1 MMEQELSQAI
11 GSVAWTGL
19 LQAESAEDNP
29 SFDGHKQHVVFGLSQ
44 WLRSNTSRVVTSEAV
59 KEITRRDAAFYELK
73 EKIARTDF
81 PQRRELRALITA
93 WVERWFPVTEA
104 A

>member
-1 MMEQELSQAI
+1 MEQELSRAI

-19 LQAESAEDNP
+19 LQAESAEDNW

-44 WLRSNTSRVVTSEAV
+44 RLRSHTSRVATPEAV
-59 KEITRRDAAFYELK
+59 KEIAQRDAAFYELRDT
-73 EKIARTDF
+73 IARTDF
-81 PQRRELRALITA
+81 QQRRDLRALITA
-93 WVERWFPVTEA
+93 WVERWLPVTEA

>member
-1 MMEQELSQAI
+1 MEQELSGAI

-19 LQAESAEDNP
+19 LQAESAEDNW

-44 WLRSNTSRVVTSEAV
+44 RLRANTSTAVTPDAI

-73 EKIARTDF
+73 EKIAHTDF
-81 PQRRELRALITA
+81 QQRRELRALITA
-93 WVERWFPVTEA
+93 WVERWLPLTEA